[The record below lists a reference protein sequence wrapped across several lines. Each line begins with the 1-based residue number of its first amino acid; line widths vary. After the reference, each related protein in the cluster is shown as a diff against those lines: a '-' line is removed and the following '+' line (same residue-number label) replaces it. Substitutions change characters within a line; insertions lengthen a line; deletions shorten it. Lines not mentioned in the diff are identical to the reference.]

1 MKCSEIREG
10 QPPMPSNR
18 LSDTNLLMVCRTM
31 GLGGTEKVVL
41 QLCESFSGRLA
52 SVTVA
57 SSGGE
62 NEERLARLGVAHV
75 TIPDVADRSPAACRE
90 VASVLRRITRER
102 NVGLIHSHH
111 RMAALYARTLF
122 PHVPKVVTAHNVFE
136 DKRTLTRLAYGDQLV
151 VACGP
156 RVEENLVGFYD
167 IPKER
172 VRLVTN
178 SVEPFAGP
186 VVPISEIKAIS
197 DDVLRVGFLGRLSE
211 QKGCCYIVEAMGIL
225 ARRGAPVHCFIAGE
239 GELEGELR
247 LQVERLGLGE
257 VVTFLGRR
265 DDPQNFLS
273 QVDVLAMPSLWEGLP
288 LSLIESF
295 SVGTPVVGTTADGIM
310 DALEDGAN
318 GVAVPLRD
326 AVAMADALGRL
337 TTDRRLLSMLAE
349 GAKRTYAERFSYLA
363 WQTGYERVYEEAI
376 AR

>member
-1 MKCSEIREG
+1 
-10 QPPMPSNR
+10 MPSNR

-41 QLCESFSGRLA
+41 QLCESFSRRFA

-75 TIPDVADRSPAACRE
+75 TIPDVTDRSPTACRE
-90 VASVLRRITRER
+90 VASVLRRITQEC

-122 PHVPKVVTAHNVFE
+122 PHVPKVATAHNVFE
-136 DKRTLTRLAYGDQLV
+136 DKRVLTRFAYGDQLV

-156 RVEENLVGFYD
+156 RVEENLIGFYGM
-167 IPKER
+167 PKER

-186 VVPISEIKAIS
+186 VVPISEINAIP
-197 DDVLRVGFLGRLSE
+197 DGVLRIGFLGRLSE
-211 QKGCCYIVEAMGIL
+211 QKGCCYIVDAMGIL

-273 QVDVLAMPSLWEGLP
+273 QIDVLAMPSLWEGLP

-310 DALEDGAN
+310 DALEDGTN

-337 TTDRRLLSMLAE
+337 TTDRRLLAMLAE

-363 WQTGYERVYEEAI
+363 WQAGYERVYDEAI